1 MKVQG
6 DVANYSF
13 QELLEKAL
21 KGNLPDTQD
30 KRKGVKESKSIKDKP
45 AIQQNKRK
53 RKPSKQNRGQG
64 KNSKKIRREKEPE
77 PTNSDTEID
86 LPGKP
91 IFIPV
96 PENLSDLDDSYDE
109 SVLVVD
115 LKESPKDE
123 EVNTTKFMD
132 NTSQDLNSQLEI
144 QDNKQKP
151 AGRKVN
157 TRFSD
162 EQTAGLRKAFKE
174 NSFVSREK
182 AQMLSKELCLTEKQV
197 KNWFNWFRAKSTKTR
212 VDKLSG
218 EGETM
223 DVKNGSDEEY
233 E

>member
-45 AIQQNKRK
+45 AIPQNKRK
-53 RKPSKQNRGQG
+53 RKPSKQNRVQG
-64 KNSKKIRREKEPE
+64 KNSKKIRLEKEPE

-115 LKESPKDE
+115 LKESPKVE
-123 EVNTTKFMD
+123 EANTPKFVD
-132 NTSQDLNSQLEI
+132 NISQDLDSHLEKE
-144 QDNKQKP
+144 DNKEKP
-151 AGRKVN
+151 AGRKAN
-157 TRFSD
+157 TRFSE
-162 EQTAGLRKAFKE
+162 EQRAGLSKAFE
-174 NSFVSREK
+174 
-182 AQMLSKELCLTEKQV
+182 
-197 KNWFNWFRAKSTKTR
+197 
-212 VDKLSG
+212 
-218 EGETM
+218 
-223 DVKNGSDEEY
+223 
-233 E
+233 